1 MAAAAGTV
9 TANTPVVPTMVNTL
23 AVTMPAAVA
32 MTFNTPAAATT
43 TTVNMVEAATERALL
58 PPLLLLQCHPRVPLL
73 PLQVLADVRSRNNFE
88 HPSISFAGCFF
99 VCPNSLFCIVAR
111 Y

>member
-9 TANTPVVPTMVNTL
+9 MANTPAVPTMVNTL
-23 AVTMPAAVA
+23 AVTTPAAVA
-32 MTFNTPAAATT
+32 TMFNTLAAATT
-43 TTVNMVEAATERALL
+43 TMVNMVEAAMERVLL
-58 PPLLLLQCHPRVPLL
+58 PPPLLLQHHPHVPLL
-73 PLQVLADVRSRNNFE
+73 PLQVLADVQSHNNFKR
-88 HPSISFAGCFF
+88 PSISFAGCFF